1 MFYSLITEKIC
12 YSPLINSGFSHLTN
26 TERNNLIK
34 TRIGINYI
42 RIQLLVTTQ
51 KTLFFLNVFSFHIIN
66 NMPNIKSINNN
77 LSTER
82 IK

>member
-1 MFYSLITEKIC
+1 MCYSLITEKIC

-26 TERNNLIK
+26 PERNNLIK

-51 KTLFFLNVFSFHIIN
+51 KTLLSRMHFRFTLLITCQTSNQLII
-66 NMPNIKSINNN
+66 I
-77 LSTER
+77 
-82 IK
+82 

>member
-26 TERNNLIK
+26 PERNNLIK

-51 KTLFFLNVFSFHIIN
+51 KTLFF
-66 NMPNIKSINNN
+66 
-77 LSTER
+77 
-82 IK
+82 